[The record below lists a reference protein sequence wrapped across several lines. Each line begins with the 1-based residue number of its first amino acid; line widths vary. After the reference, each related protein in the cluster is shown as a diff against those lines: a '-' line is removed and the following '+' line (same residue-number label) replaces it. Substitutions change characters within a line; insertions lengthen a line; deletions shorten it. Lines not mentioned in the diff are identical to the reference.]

1 MTGAWRSLVNPPLC
15 SLSDEMQE
23 TTEWFTGDTVIPFA
37 RLVRAGSGGQGKEE
51 RVRATRAAAFPLAA
65 SILAAPACGFGT
77 PSQVMPGLAH
87 PMASSESGFQV
98 SDEATLHNYTGI
110 NVVLPDGW
118 HTDIADNCLSP
129 PEVGPAPG
137 GNCPSEALRIRINA
151 SEEGL
156 IDPEGAELT
165 DPDSWRRPWASCP
178 KRPELNARIR
188 AEHSEIV
195 EHGDFLLVSGEE
207 TKYSEWLIT
216 CTGGGAFRTR
226 AWYVPEADLEFDV
239 PVMVEERAE
248 EYDLIVRSADLS
260 RFKAIS

>member
-1 MTGAWRSLVNPPLC
+1 MVYGGYRDSVRPPGESGKRRARKGGAC
-15 SLSDEMQE
+15 
-23 TTEWFTGDTVIPFA
+23 
-37 RLVRAGSGGQGKEE
+37 AGNQ
-51 RVRATRAAAFPLAA
+51 AAAFPLAA

-156 IDPEGAELT
+156 ID
-165 DPDSWRRPWASCP
+165 RR
-178 KRPELNARIR
+178 AR
-188 AEHSEIV
+188 S
-195 EHGDFLLVSGEE
+195 
-207 TKYSEWLIT
+207 
-216 CTGGGAFRTR
+216 
-226 AWYVPEADLEFDV
+226 
-239 PVMVEERAE
+239 
-248 EYDLIVRSADLS
+248 
-260 RFKAIS
+260 